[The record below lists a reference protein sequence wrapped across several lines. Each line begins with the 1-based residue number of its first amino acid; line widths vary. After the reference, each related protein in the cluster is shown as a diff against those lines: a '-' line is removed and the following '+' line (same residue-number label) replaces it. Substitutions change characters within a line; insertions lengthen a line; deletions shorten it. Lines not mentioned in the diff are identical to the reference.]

1 MCTVSPS
8 TNHKA
13 WQPREC
19 GPEASKDEIE
29 RGLSGTRM
37 SNSSKPAGLRPKRAS
52 WSATA
57 IKSPETSSE
66 LERIWACGRSVCTM
80 TFGARG
86 SLTSTAVKFLGA
98 LSCASHSTRRPS
110 RERCSAMPS
119 PMPPIPL
126 RPCWASSVMLR
137 DMEPKISSRRHG
149 TGVGVETLFV
159 EPAPRLAV
167 SVEGSGPLVLFLH
180 GIRGNR
186 RNWNL
191 QLPVFAQHFRAA
203 AWDARG
209 YGDSDDYEGPLH
221 FDHLTGDVL
230 RVAEHLKADKL
241 HLVGLS
247 MGGRIAR
254 NVALH
259 YPERLH
265 SLTLINSTPG
275 FDSLSTDQVRKFV
288 VERKTHT
295 ADAVRQLLGSRAR
308 PGAYEELT
316 ESISRLHEKSYL
328 KTVEAS
334 VAQDRAAPIE
344 AIRVPT
350 LIIGGDEDTVYPPEL
365 AQEMA
370 RRIPGAQLVMMEGA
384 GHLVNLEQPER
395 FDAAVLPF
403 LLRNQKERSEER
415 RVGKECRSRWA
426 ASHDKKNTR

>member
-1 MCTVSPS
+1 
-8 TNHKA
+8 
-13 WQPREC
+13 
-19 GPEASKDEIE
+19 
-29 RGLSGTRM
+29 
-37 SNSSKPAGLRPKRAS
+37 
-52 WSATA
+52 
-57 IKSPETSSE
+57 
-66 LERIWACGRSVCTM
+66 M

-119 PMPPIPL
+119 PMPPNPL
-126 RPCWASSVMLR
+126 RPCWASSFMLR

-209 YGDSDDYEGPLH
+209 YGDSDDYDGPLH

-328 KTVEAS
+328 K
-334 VAQDRAAPIE
+334 
-344 AIRVPT
+344 
-350 LIIGGDEDTVYPPEL
+350 
-365 AQEMA
+365 
-370 RRIPGAQLVMMEGA
+370 
-384 GHLVNLEQPER
+384 
-395 FDAAVLPF
+395 
-403 LLRNQKERSEER
+403 RSEEHTSELQSLAYLVCR
-415 RVGKECRSRWA
+415 LLLEKKKKKKEITTHQR
-426 ASHDKKNTR
+426 KT